1 MMKGRTFLTLALA
14 AGAAFVLAALAP
26 SPKKGGAGKA
36 SATIESKS
44 GSTVTGKA
52 TFDELSTGGVRVHVH
67 IEKASPG
74 ILFLHNHDKRD
85 LHAPPTQPASDQC
98 RPANSL
104 KGVA

>member
-1 MMKGRTFLTLALA
+1 MKGRTFSTLALA

-52 TFDELSTGGVRVHVH
+52 TFDELSTGGVRV
-67 IEKASPG
+67 
-74 ILFLHNHDKRD
+74 
-85 LHAPPTQPASDQC
+85 
-98 RPANSL
+98 
-104 KGVA
+104 